1 MDIAFFIGGLVLL
14 VLGGDLL
21 VRGAVAL
28 AERLGVSPV
37 LIAIVLVG
45 FGTSTPELVISVQ
58 ASLGGSP
65 GIAMGNIVG
74 SNIANILLMLGI
86 ATIIAPVAV
95 GVRSLRRDGL
105 VMLAVAV
112 AFQVI
117 ALFVPLSRPVGFA
130 MLAALALYMWLAYST
145 ERRAMAV
152 ATAAAAKARAAEEVD
167 PALKPGKGPGF
178 VVATAMAI
186 GGLALVI
193 LGGDVLVDA
202 ATNIAR
208 SFSISETVIGLT
220 IVAVGTSTPELVTS
234 IVAAL
239 RRQGDVAFGNI
250 MGSNI
255 YNILGIG
262 GATGVIAPLS
272 VPQSIATFDAPVMVA
287 VSLLLV
293 VFAWTG
299 LRLNRIEGAIMVLLY
314 AGYVFWLWPK

>member
-167 PALKPGKGPGF
+167 PALKPGKAPGF

-262 GATGVIAPLS
+262 GATGAIAPLS

>member
-1 MDIAFFIGGLVLL
+1 
-14 VLGGDLL
+14 
-21 VRGAVAL
+21 
-28 AERLGVSPV
+28 
-37 LIAIVLVG
+37 
-45 FGTSTPELVISVQ
+45 PELVISVQ

-167 PALKPGKGPGF
+167 PALKPGKAPGF
-178 VVATAMAI
+178 VVA
-186 GGLALVI
+186 
-193 LGGDVLVDA
+193 A
-202 ATNIAR
+202 A
-208 SFSISETVIGLT
+208 
-220 IVAVGTSTPELVTS
+220 
-234 IVAAL
+234 
-239 RRQGDVAFGNI
+239 
-250 MGSNI
+250 
-255 YNILGIG
+255 
-262 GATGVIAPLS
+262 
-272 VPQSIATFDAPVMVA
+272 
-287 VSLLLV
+287 
-293 VFAWTG
+293 
-299 LRLNRIEGAIMVLLY
+299 
-314 AGYVFWLWPK
+314 